1 VSFSSSTRPQAAGAR
16 AAKPSGTGRRLPGS
30 RERRPAL
37 AALAVILILLGAA
50 GSTLIALRSGDRQ
63 YFVAVKKDLRPG
75 QQITDDDLTRGDLAG
90 ATGQLLLWSE
100 RDSIKGRYTTG
111 WIYAGQFVSE
121 KNFIANPVPED
132 GALVGISLENGRAPA
147 EAVGVGDI
155 VRLVRVPAANQ
166 ESSGA
171 GTVIV
176 PSARVTATSGAL
188 TDGKTG
194 ANTTVSV
201 TVLIRDDRVPV
212 VAGAAA
218 AKTLVLVKLADSVK
232 PEISNDPGA
241 R

>member
-1 VSFSSSTRPQAAGAR
+1 MSFSSSNRPQAAGAR
-16 AAKPSGTGRRLPGS
+16 AAKPSGSGRRLPGS

-63 YFVAVKKDLRPG
+63 YFVVVKKNVAPG
-75 QQITDDDLTRGDLAG
+75 QQITDDDLSRGDLAG
-90 ATGQLLLWSE
+90 ATKQLLLWSD
-100 RDSIKGRYTTG
+100 RDSIKGKYATG

-121 KNFIANPVPED
+121 KNFIADPVPED
-132 GALVGISLENGRAPA
+132 GALIGISVDSGRAPA
-147 EAVGVGDI
+147 ESVGVGDI

-166 ESSGA
+166 EGGGA
-171 GTVIV
+171 QVIV
-176 PSARVTATSGAL
+176 QAARVTNTSGSL

-194 ANTTVSV
+194 ASTTANV
-201 TVLIRDDRVPV
+201 TVLIKDDKVTN
-212 VAGAAA
+212 VAAAAA

-232 PEISNDPGA
+232 PDISNDPGA